1 MGQGGVSPLG
11 PEEKLSAML
20 SRMLGRGLGATLV
33 VELELELELEDLDEP
48 TPTENVVV
56 TEAWDEVLEVEV
68 AEDFV
73 DSGASVVARLCTLI
87 HLWPS

>member
-33 VELELELELEDLDEP
+33 VELELELEDLDEP